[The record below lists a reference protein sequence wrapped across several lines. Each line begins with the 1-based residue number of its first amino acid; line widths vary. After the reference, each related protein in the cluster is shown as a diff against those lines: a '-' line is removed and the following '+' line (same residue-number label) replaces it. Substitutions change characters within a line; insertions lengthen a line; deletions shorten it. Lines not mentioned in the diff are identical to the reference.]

1 VATAFISADEFDD
14 SSSSVTA
21 DDKKQSRPE
30 RKAQE
35 RAKKQSIKM
44 PKGKTRYKLNSNNIM
59 QLTKQSTADDVLQA
73 IKRAQKLHDKH
84 DLHVIANFLLDEVDE
99 SFAYGY
105 RGSFLSRLAV
115 AAMHMNDNDYA
126 RKAIEVRRTEYRSSM
141 LPMESAAI
149 IRGLLRLQNMTDALE
164 VLNDELCLPLE
175 VRTRKGVSCTC
186 APFDSPMHCF
196 SSLQ

>member
-14 SSSSVTA
+14 LSTSAHA
-21 DDKKQSRPE
+21 DAKKQSRPE

-35 RAKKQSIKM
+35 RARKQNIKI

-59 QLTKQSTADDVLQA
+59 ALTKQSNADDVLQA

-84 DLHVIANFLLDEVDE
+84 DLQVIANFLLDEVDE

-115 AAMHMNDNDYA
+115 AAMHMNDNDCA
-126 RKAIEVRRTEYRSSM
+126 RKAIEVRRTEYRPSM

-149 IRGLLRLQNMTDALE
+149 IRGLLRLHNMTDALE

-175 VRTRKGVSCTC
+175 VGTKEGLLDVCTV
-186 APFDSPMHCF
+186 
-196 SSLQ
+196 